1 MARSGAGSQWLFS
14 CLQLFL
20 KLKMFNPLTH
30 KKADERLT
38 ETQLFTDWGK
48 GANPRH
54 NASQPLCL
62 GVISLPSQWIWGTG
76 SGGRQVMSYR
86 CREAGHSQVTG
97 FKDAVGSAMVFDVP
111 WREALEAF
119 KVSPWRE
126 PKADSQV
133 GNWGDSALGAERR
146 QASGESRS

>member
-1 MARSGAGSQWLFS
+1 
-14 CLQLFL
+14 
-20 KLKMFNPLTH
+20 
-30 KKADERLT
+30 
-38 ETQLFTDWGK
+38 
-48 GANPRH
+48 
-54 NASQPLCL
+54 
-62 GVISLPSQWIWGTG
+62 
-76 SGGRQVMSYR
+76 MSYR

-146 QASGESRS
+146 QASGEGRS